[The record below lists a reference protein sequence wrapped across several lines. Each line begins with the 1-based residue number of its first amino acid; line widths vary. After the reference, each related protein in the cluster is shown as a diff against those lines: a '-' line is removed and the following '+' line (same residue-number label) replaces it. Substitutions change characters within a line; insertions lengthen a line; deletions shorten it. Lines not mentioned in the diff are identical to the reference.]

1 MESISIPILMNFPL
15 ISVLMPYFGFTHQ
28 IFILLSS
35 LSVGTR
41 SKLIERYSEF
51 RKFMLKYS
59 KVIEV
64 KIEDLYKKKLPLDV
78 FILQIKTFPYPKAK
92 DLKAFADTVFL
103 FNSKI
108 YKKTTNK
115 IEFILYAHK
124 QRRLIPW

>member
-15 ISVLMPYFGFTHQ
+15 ISVLMPYFGFTHE
-28 IFILLSS
+28 IFIVLTS

-59 KVIEV
+59 KVKEV
-64 KIEDLYKKKLPLDV
+64 EIEDLLKKKFPLDI
-78 FILQIKTFPYPKAK
+78 FILQFKTFSKTKTKAK
-92 DLKAFADTVFL
+92 DLKAFADTIFL

-108 YKKTTNK
+108 
-115 IEFILYAHK
+115 L
-124 QRRLIPW
+124 